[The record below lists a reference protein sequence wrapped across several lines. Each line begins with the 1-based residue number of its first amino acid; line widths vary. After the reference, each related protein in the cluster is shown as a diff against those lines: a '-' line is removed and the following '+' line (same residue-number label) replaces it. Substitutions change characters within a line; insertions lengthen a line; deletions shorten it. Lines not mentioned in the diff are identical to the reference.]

1 MTLYVQYQRQFEYF
15 ERQSYH
21 VLIGNVNV
29 FQVPGEEEGH
39 HELNEVATPNE
50 VEKLSS

>member
-1 MTLYVQYQRQFEYF
+1 MTILNDT
-15 ERQSYH
+15 QSFQ